1 MLNELKYEKN
11 NYLTLLFWIALGA
24 FTGPMVYV
32 AVPIHMFILK
42 NKGEWLWLLL
52 GLWLILTLSDSRQG
66 IFNFATNL
74 KTIMMLI
81 MGYLFLIMPKERD
94 AWRFLKPFIP
104 FFIVAFISLIG
115 SPVAF
120 NGFQKTVSY
129 VLLLLVVP
137 GIIKLLLAYEQ
148 DRFLYHLVMLGV
160 LVLAIGLILRF
171 IYPGFVIF
179 GGERF
184 SGLFG
189 NPNAIGIY
197 GFMFMALFTI
207 IKYYQPHLFTN
218 KQAIFVYAIIIISL
232 ILGGSRG
239 GIFSAALFILAW
251 TLLKRDPI
259 LGFIIMSIIFIS
271 YQLVMDNF
279 IEIATSIGLEKY
291 FRLETLETGSGR
303 VLAREVAWENI
314 QENYWFS

>member
-1 MLNELKYEKN
+1 MIIDILHRRKTEHDKLAMLNELKYEKN

-32 AVPIHMFILK
+32 AVHNHMFILK

-137 GIIKLLLAYEQ
+137 GII
-148 DRFLYHLVMLGV
+148 
-160 LVLAIGLILRF
+160 
-171 IYPGFVIF
+171 
-179 GGERF
+179 
-184 SGLFG
+184 
-189 NPNAIGIY
+189 
-197 GFMFMALFTI
+197 
-207 IKYYQPHLFTN
+207 
-218 KQAIFVYAIIIISL
+218 
-232 ILGGSRG
+232 
-239 GIFSAALFILAW
+239 
-251 TLLKRDPI
+251 
-259 LGFIIMSIIFIS
+259 
-271 YQLVMDNF
+271 
-279 IEIATSIGLEKY
+279 
-291 FRLETLETGSGR
+291 
-303 VLAREVAWENI
+303 
-314 QENYWFS
+314 

>member
-1 MLNELKYEKN
+1 
-11 NYLTLLFWIALGA
+11 
-24 FTGPMVYV
+24 V
-32 AVPIHMFILK
+32 
-42 NKGEWLWLLL
+42 
-52 GLWLILTLSDSRQG
+52 
-66 IFNFATNL
+66 
-74 KTIMMLI
+74 
-81 MGYLFLIMPKERD
+81 
-94 AWRFLKPFIP
+94 
-104 FFIVAFISLIG
+104 
-115 SPVAF
+115 
-120 NGFQKTVSY
+120 
-129 VLLLLVVP
+129 
-137 GIIKLLLAYEQ
+137 LAYEQ
-148 DRFLYHLVMLGV
+148 DLFLYHLVMLGV

-314 QENYWFS
+314 QENYWFSKGFSYNIHVFSKYREYFEQMGHQGNIHNSWLTIWLDTGLIGLILFCVGWLVNFVRAARFTPLVWAVFFGILLSASVESWMVASLNPFTIQLVIILTLLSDERFYEMPEEEDDEDEEESNVDDQELAE